1 MMVRFSRVAL
11 FVTLLCVCGAVC
23 PAADFGQGDVIAELW
38 FLSPR
43 TIASIPEVAVLK
55 DGSVR
60 VARPDGSQIRGHL
73 TSEQVEEL
81 RRDLLAGCG
90 LAGLN
95 SQRLATEI
103 HLTAQQHGLSASIP
117 NADETVIRVRD
128 EQGTLHEVRCHAV
141 GLLVNRFPAVTGLQ
155 NMYRAESRLQNLR
168 SILEVGGTDS
178 AAKLARVAS
187 ESLRQQDP
195 MARPLT
201 VDELAMVRFFPDGS
215 RYIQF
220 KRDIS
225 PTGARSSVPL
235 IVAVTEYPSG
245 PPQVSVFGGTGLR
258 R

>member
-1 MMVRFSRVAL
+1 MCTGL
-11 FVTLLCVCGAVC
+11 PVCR
-23 PAADFGQGDVIAELW
+23 AADFGQGDVVAELW

-43 TIASIPEVAVLK
+43 TTATLPEVAVLK

-60 VARPDGSQIRGHL
+60 VARPDGSQIRGQL
-73 TSEQVEEL
+73 TGEQVSEL
-81 RRDLLAGCG
+81 QRDLLLGCG

-103 HLTAQQHGLSASIP
+103 HLTARQHGLSASIP

-128 EQGTLHEVRCHAV
+128 DDGTLHEVRCHAV
-141 GLLVNRFPAVTGLQ
+141 GLLVNRFPAVSGLQ
-155 NMYRAESRLQNLR
+155 SMYRAESRLQNLR
-168 SILEVGGTDS
+168 SVLEVGGAES
-178 AAKLARVAS
+178 AANLARVAS

-220 KRDIS
+220 KRDVT
-225 PTGARSSVPL
+225 PTGARSNVPL
-235 IVAVTEYPSG
+235 IVAVTEHPSG
-245 PPQVSVFGGTGLR
+245 PPQVSVFGGAGLR